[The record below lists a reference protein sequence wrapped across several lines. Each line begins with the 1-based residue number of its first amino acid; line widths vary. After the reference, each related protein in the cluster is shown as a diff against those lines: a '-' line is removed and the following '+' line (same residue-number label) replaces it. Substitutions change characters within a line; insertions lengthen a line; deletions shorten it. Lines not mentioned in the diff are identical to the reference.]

1 MSTLQTTLKWAAAV
15 SIGAVFYL
23 VCPMTDSA
31 RCAPDS
37 AGQEMRALEQ
47 EGKLTVRALRGWNML
62 PAPFMQLA
70 LSLHGSGIDILGADL
85 QEVEALANKAKSA
98 DAGALAGHADSLGKL
113 AGYMKEF
120 AARQADAR
128 AAAIPGKT
136 GHGGGPQEARKASP
150 SLATPVQD
158 SDLLGTD
165 EYDWRSTPDLQAE
178 KQAIGQ
184 RQDDFRQAMDRKD
197 IPGATALIAE
207 DRRDVYATL
216 FAANPDAMP
225 SFGALFESAE
235 ITFLSP
241 PAQPEQDVTLRTAEY
256 ALNLDGFTFY
266 VRWMKDGETWF
277 LADF

>member
-1 MSTLQTTLKWAAAV
+1 MSTMQTTLKWAAAV
-15 SIGAVFYL
+15 LIGAIFFL
-23 VCPMTDSA
+23 VYPMTDLA
-31 RCAPDS
+31 RCAPGS
-37 AGQEMRALEQ
+37 AGQEMRELEQ

-85 QEVEALANKAKSA
+85 LEIEALANKAKSA
-98 DAGALAGHADSLGKL
+98 DAGALAGHAGTLEEL

-128 AAAIPGKT
+128 AAAIPDKADD
-136 GHGGGPQEARKASP
+136 GGGPQEARKVSLP
-150 SLATPVQD
+150 LATPVQD
-158 SDLLGTD
+158 SDLLGGD

-197 IPGATALIAE
+197 IQGATALIAE

-241 PAQPEQDVTLRTAEY
+241 PAEPEQDVTLRTAEY